1 LGRRTRLAHE
11 RDVERRYQLD
21 GDLVGRRNAAARQ
34 VFKAACDGP
43 RSSPEAWPV
52 AISRLDPEITVKFA
66 LPLLVALTVTL
77 TACDNPKPRRANAEA
92 AAAALAGAP
101 TLAPAASAGLSPRPE
116 PAAFALDLINEA
128 QSPVPG
134 PATIKG
140 GGPVT
145 FGGWAYDPVAKT
157 AGKAIDLVI
166 DGVAHGAGYGRPRP
180 DVAAY
185 FKNEALG
192 ATGFA
197 ATLPEQILKRGRHT
211 VVVRVVAADGASYFD
226 SATIEFRVR

>member
-1 LGRRTRLAHE
+1 
-11 RDVERRYQLD
+11 
-21 GDLVGRRNAAARQ
+21 
-34 VFKAACDGP
+34 
-43 RSSPEAWPV
+43 V
-52 AISRLDPEITVKFA
+52 AIRRSHPEILVKFA
-66 LPLLVALTVTL
+66 LPLFAALSLAL
-77 TACDNPKPRRANAEA
+77 TACDNPKPRRASAEA
-92 AAAALAGAP
+92 AAAALASEP
-101 TLAPAASAGLSPRPE
+101 TLAPAASAGLTPRPE

-134 PATIKG
+134 PVTIKG

-157 AGKAIDLVI
+157 PGKAVDLVI
-166 DGVAHGAGYGRPRP
+166 DGTAHGAGYARPRP

-197 ATLPEQILKRGRHT
+197 ATLPERVLKRGRHT
-211 VVVRVVAADGASYFD
+211 VVVRVVGADGASYFD
-226 SATIEFRVR
+226 SAPIAFRVR